1 MIDRLE
7 EMMAFVEC
15 DECEGS
21 KDSRRWILD
30 VGMEAGK

>member
-1 MIDRLE
+1 MIDRFE
-7 EMMAFVEC
+7 EMVAFVER
-15 DECEGS
+15 DECEDS